1 MTASTGAP
9 LPSGSTSAAG
19 RDWGQWIKEHQR
31 DMALALG
38 GVLIVAAAAWLY
50 FTSQSRKEAF
60 ASQALTK
67 ARGDAEAGD
76 LPLAA
81 YDLSQL
87 IDRYGGTKSADE
99 ALVMLGQVRLVEGGV
114 QIDQAITSLRT
125 FVRGRHPGYMLSS
138 AWSLLGSGLEQ
149 QRKFRDASDAYR
161 QASETSPYD
170 FMKAQNLL
178 DAARTLAIAGDS
190 AAARK
195 AYGEVVDK
203 YGALTQGAEARVRI
217 GELGGTVPA
226 PKEQT
231 PAEQKAG

>member
-9 LPSGSTSAAG
+9 LPSGSTAAAG
-19 RDWGQWIKEHQR
+19 RDWGQWIKDHQR
-31 DMALALG
+31 DLGLALG

-60 ASQALTK
+60 AAQALTK

-99 ALVMLGQVRLVEGGV
+99 ALVMLGQIRLVEGGAQLEPAV
-114 QIDQAITSLRT
+114 TALRT
-125 FVRGRHPGYMLSS
+125 FVRGRHPGYILSS
-138 AWSLLGSGLEQ
+138 AWALLGAGLEQ

-161 QASETSPYD
+161 QASKTSPYD
-170 FMKAQNLL
+170 FMQAQNLL

-190 AAARK
+190 AGALK
-195 AYGEVVDK
+195 AYDEVVEK

-226 PKEQT
+226 PGEQA
-231 PAEQKAG
+231 PAGQKAG